1 MDPMGDTS
9 PAQPAGSTTDLRDL
23 DERFHEHDE
32 RALADLSAEDLA
44 TQVKARE
51 QVWLHIDAIWHRAN
65 AQGLNPSVAPEW
77 TAVSGLRDLAS
88 SLYQRALTVATA
100 GGED

>member
-1 MDPMGDTS
+1 MDPMGDSS
-9 PAQPAGSTTDLRDL
+9 PVRPAGSTTDLRDL
-23 DERFHEHDE
+23 DERFHEHDV

-65 AQGLNPSVAPEW
+65 AQGVDPGVDPQWS
-77 TAVSGLRDLAS
+77 AVTGLRDLAR
-88 SLYQRALTVATA
+88 SLYQRARAVATV